1 MENINL
7 IIPMAGGG
15 TRFKKEGIEMP
26 KPLINLNGKPFFFWA
41 TQSIVK
47 FLKVEKLIFIVL
59 KEHVEKYEIDKKIL
73 EYYPEAQL
81 KVIDKVLNGAVLTCL
96 EGVELIDNDN
106 PILFND
112 CDHAFLCN
120 FFYEFCKIN
129 NFNEVDGGL
138 LTFKSNDSRYSY
150 VALDENDN
158 VIQTMEKKVISNQ
171 AICGAY
177 YFKNKQI
184 FEEAVNIYL
193 EKCAYTEYFVSGVY
207 NVMADKGLKIKN
219 FNTNEHVSFGTPD
232 EFEEAQSDIVYKE
245 LI

>member
-26 KPLINLNGKPFFFWA
+26 KPLIDLNGKPFFLWA
-41 TQSIVK
+41 AQSIVK

-59 KEHVEKYEIDKKIL
+59 REHVEKHKIDKKIL

-112 CDHAFLCN
+112 CDHAFLSDS
-120 FFYEFCKIN
+120 FYKYCLKKDFTNI
-129 NFNEVDGGL
+129 DGAL
-138 LTFKSNDSRYSY
+138 LTFTSSNEKYSY
-150 VALDENDN
+150 ISFDKKNN
-158 VIQTMEKKVISNQ
+158 VIETKEKKVISNQ

-177 YFKNKQI
+177 YFRNKEIFKISANEYLHNCSYEEYFMSGIYNIMIKNK
-184 FEEAVNIYL
+184 
-193 EKCAYTEYFVSGVY
+193 
-207 NVMADKGLKIKN
+207 MKIKS
-219 FNTNEHVSFGTPD
+219 FSTDLHISFGTPV
-232 EFEEAQSDIVYKE
+232 EYEESKKYDLKQF
-245 LI
+245 L

>member
-96 EGVELIDNDN
+96 EGVE
-106 PILFND
+106 
-112 CDHAFLCN
+112 
-120 FFYEFCKIN
+120 
-129 NFNEVDGGL
+129 
-138 LTFKSNDSRYSY
+138 
-150 VALDENDN
+150 
-158 VIQTMEKKVISNQ
+158 
-171 AICGAY
+171 
-177 YFKNKQI
+177 
-184 FEEAVNIYL
+184 
-193 EKCAYTEYFVSGVY
+193 
-207 NVMADKGLKIKN
+207 
-219 FNTNEHVSFGTPD
+219 
-232 EFEEAQSDIVYKE
+232 
-245 LI
+245 

>member
-26 KPLINLNGKPFFFWA
+26 KPLIDLNGKPFFFWA
-41 TQSIVK
+41 AQSIVK

-59 KEHVEKYEIDKKIL
+59 REHVEKHEIDKKIL

-112 CDHAFLCN
+112 CDHTFLSDS
-120 FFYEFCKIN
+120 FYKYCLKKDFTNI
-129 NFNEVDGGL
+129 DGAL
-138 LTFKSNDSRYSY
+138 LTFTSNDEKYSY
-150 VALDENDN
+150 ISFDKKNN
-158 VIQTMEKKVISNQ
+158 VIETKEKKVISNQ

-177 YFKNKQI
+177 YFRNKEIFKISANEYLHNCSYEEYFMSGIYNIIIKNK
-184 FEEAVNIYL
+184 
-193 EKCAYTEYFVSGVY
+193 
-207 NVMADKGLKIKN
+207 MKIKS
-219 FNTNEHVSFGTPD
+219 FSTDLHISFGTPV
-232 EFEEAQSDIVYKE
+232 EYEESKKYDLKQF
-245 LI
+245 L

>member
-120 FFYEFCKIN
+120 FFYEFC
-129 NFNEVDGGL
+129 
-138 LTFKSNDSRYSY
+138 
-150 VALDENDN
+150 DE
-158 VIQTMEKKVISNQ
+158 
-171 AICGAY
+171 
-177 YFKNKQI
+177 YFMSGIYNIMIKNKMQI
-184 FEEAVNIYL
+184 KFFSTDLHI
-193 EKCAYTEYFVSGVY
+193 
-207 NVMADKGLKIKN
+207 
-219 FNTNEHVSFGTPD
+219 SFGTPV
-232 EFEEAQSDIVYKE
+232 EYEESKKYDLKQF
-245 LI
+245 L

>member
-59 KEHVEKYEIDKKIL
+59 REHVEKYEIDKKIL

-112 CDHAFLCN
+112 CDHAF
-120 FFYEFCKIN
+120 FSDSFYKYCLKKDFRN
-129 NFNEVDGGL
+129 TDGAL
-138 LTFKSNDSRYSY
+138 LTFASSDEKYSY
-150 VALDENDN
+150 ISLDKKNN
-158 VIQTMEKKVISNQ
+158 VIETKEKKVISNQ

-177 YFKNKQI
+177 YFKNKDI
-184 FEEAVNIYL
+184 FKISANEYL
-193 EKCAYTEYFVSGVY
+193 HNCSYEEYFMSGIY
-207 NVMADKGLKIKN
+207 NIMIKNKMKIKS
-219 FNTNEHVSFGTPD
+219 FSTDLHISFGTPA
-232 EFEEAQSDIVYKE
+232 EYEESKKYDLKQF
-245 LI
+245 L

>member
-26 KPLINLNGKPFFFWA
+26 KPLIDLNGKPFFFWA
-41 TQSIVK
+41 AQSIVK

-59 KEHVEKYEIDKKIL
+59 REHVEKHEIDKKIL

-112 CDHAFLCN
+112 CDHTFLSDS
-120 FFYEFCKIN
+120 FYKYCLKKDFTNI
-129 NFNEVDGGL
+129 DGAL
-138 LTFKSNDSRYSY
+138 LTFTSNDEKYSY
-150 VALDENDN
+150 MSGIYN
-158 VIQTMEKKVISNQ
+158 IMI
-171 AICGAY
+171 
-177 YFKNKQI
+177 KNK
-184 FEEAVNIYL
+184 
-193 EKCAYTEYFVSGVY
+193 
-207 NVMADKGLKIKN
+207 MKIKS
-219 FNTNEHVSFGTPD
+219 FSTDLHISFGTPV
-232 EFEEAQSDIVYKE
+232 EYEESKKYDLKQF
-245 LI
+245 L